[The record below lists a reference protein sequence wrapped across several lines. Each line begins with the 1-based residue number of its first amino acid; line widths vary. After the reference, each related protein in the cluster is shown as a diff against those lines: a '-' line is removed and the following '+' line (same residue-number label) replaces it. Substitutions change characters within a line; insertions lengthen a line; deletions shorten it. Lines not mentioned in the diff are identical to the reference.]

1 VPPRFSVVI
10 PTRDRPASLNRCL
23 AALGRQTQPAGDY
36 EVIVV
41 VDGTDL
47 EPPSVPGPEDPG
59 PPVRV
64 VQVPHQGPGGARN
77 AGAAVADGEYLAF
90 TEDDVLPAPDWLER
104 AARHLSTDPVE
115 ILEGRTLLEG
125 TDRAT
130 RRAEPEPVPS
140 FIPCNLVVRSDTFD
154 SLGGYDTRFFDPT
167 TGLYFREDVEFG
179 FRALERGCRHA
190 IDPSMIV
197 EHPEQFESL
206 AAALGHARRY
216 VFDPLLYRAHR
227 RLYRELIEVKRVL
240 GVRLRRPLHLV
251 SGTAVLAWFG
261 LVVSASL
268 GAWTAA
274 LIAASIAIAA
284 SVAVRVKYQG
294 RRAWRVW
301 ELPAGL
307 TFAALPFVYFGAL
320 ARGCVRARGG
330 VGVFW

>member
-10 PTRDRPASLNRCL
+10 PTRNRPASLNRCL
-23 AALGRQTQPAGDY
+23 AALGRQTQPASDF

-47 EPPSVPGPEDPG
+47 EPPVVPGLQDPG

-64 VQVPHQGPGGARN
+64 VQIPHQGPGGARN

-104 AARHLSTDPVE
+104 AARHLGGDPVE
-115 ILEGRTLLEG
+115 VLEGRTLLEG
-125 TDRAT
+125 TERST
-130 RRAEPEPVPS
+130 RRAEPDPAPS
-140 FIPCNLVVRSDTFD
+140 FIPCNLVVRADTFD
-154 SLGGYDTRFFDPT
+154 SLGGYDTRFFDPR
-167 TGLYFREDVEFG
+167 TGLYFREDMEFG
-179 FRALERGCRHA
+179 FRALEHGCRHA
-190 IDPSMIV
+190 IDPSLTV

-206 AAALGHARRY
+206 AAALRHARRY
-216 VFDPLLYRAHR
+216 VFDPLLYRGHR

-240 GVRLRRPLHLV
+240 GLRLRRPLHLV
-251 SGTAVLAWFG
+251 SVTAVLAWVG
-261 LVVSASL
+261 LVLSAAL
-268 GAWTAA
+268 GAWTVAV
-274 LIAASIAIAA
+274 IAAAIALAA

-294 RRAWRVW
+294 QRAWRVW
-301 ELPAGL
+301 ELPAVVV
-307 TFAALPFVYFGAL
+307 FAALPFVYLGAL